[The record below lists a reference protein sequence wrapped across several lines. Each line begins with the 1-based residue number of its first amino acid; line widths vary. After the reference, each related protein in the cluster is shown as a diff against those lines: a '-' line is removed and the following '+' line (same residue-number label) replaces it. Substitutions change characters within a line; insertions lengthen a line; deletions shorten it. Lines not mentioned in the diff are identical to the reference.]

1 MSKYNPV
8 REVERIAQELVKQ
21 LQYCYMAELTVQDI
35 RYIASEAQVGDNFVL
50 EVLEPAIIQRRKYV
64 YERH

>member
-8 REVERIAQELVKQ
+8 REVERVAQELVKQ
-21 LQYCYMAELTVQDI
+21 LQYCSMAEFTAQDI
-35 RYIASEAQVGDNFVL
+35 RYIASEAQVGHDVVL